1 MSAMFVIFY
10 GFQSMTQLW
19 DSIFF
24 IENDNDDQ
32 GQLMTWNANTSQH
45 KHGYAWTIKVGWIEK
60 NEKKERKIPL

>member
-1 MSAMFVIFY
+1 
-10 GFQSMTQLW
+10 MTQLW

-60 NEKKERKIPL
+60 NEKK